1 MPTIVRSPEIASV
14 VRLLI
19 EYSDALTVE
28 MWLDRILDLE
38 NGHQARMLLFDVNEH
53 TNKTDFLVW
62 IKARDEEFRE
72 SF

>member
-1 MPTIVRSPEIASV
+1 
-14 VRLLI
+14 
-19 EYSDALTVE
+19 
-28 MWLDRILDLE
+28 MWLDRILDPE
-38 NGHQARMLLFDVNEH
+38 NGHQVRMLLFDVNEH